1 MENLEDVVK
10 HRLNKSDEALQ
21 EAQVLAKMDHY
32 NTAVSRLYYAVFYSV
47 SALLLKD
54 KIYSKSHTG
63 LKSKFHEHIMKE
75 LKLGA
80 KVAKIYQELFEY
92 RQDADYAD
100 FIVFAKEEFEPL
112 FERAQTFIKEIKTL
126 I

>member
-32 NTAVSRLYYAVFYSV
+32 NTTVSRLYYAVFYSV

-54 KIYSKSHTG
+54 KIYSKSW
-63 LKSKFHEHIMKE
+63 LF
-75 LKLGA
+75 
-80 KVAKIYQELFEY
+80 KVL
-92 RQDADYAD
+92 
-100 FIVFAKEEFEPL
+100 
-112 FERAQTFIKEIKTL
+112 
-126 I
+126 